1 MSSAIVESF
10 VAPECVHKVRR
21 YIRVRAPHAREQLQ
35 FNKKC
40 TYTYTHVHTDAHI
53 WYSIFVSRFNRS
65 VVDLRVRSLRVR
77 RLVAVRPNPFG
88 QVPLALLASLL
99 VVNRFSPSQRITVV
113 VCIVK
118 LVSYLREH
126 LISMLR
132 DGIHPH
138 TESRIA
144 ISLPGSLDART

>member
-1 MSSAIVESF
+1 MRSQSTAIHQSTSTPRSRAAAIQQRSA
-10 VAPECVHKVRR
+10 HTHTHM
-21 YIRVRAPHAREQLQ
+21 YIRTR
-35 FNKKC
+35 
-40 TYTYTHVHTDAHI
+40 TDGI
-53 WYSIFVSRFNRS
+53 RSSIVNRFNRS